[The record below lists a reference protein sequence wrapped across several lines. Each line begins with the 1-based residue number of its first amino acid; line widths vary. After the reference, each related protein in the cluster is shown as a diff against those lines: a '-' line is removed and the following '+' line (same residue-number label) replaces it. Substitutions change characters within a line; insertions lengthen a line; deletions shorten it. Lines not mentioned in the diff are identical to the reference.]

1 MGGPGGAAT
10 WPDHAATPPG
20 ATRPDATRPD
30 TNARQRIAQQIDTLD
45 RAVYEAIAAAP
56 TPTLD
61 PVLTRLSDAADHS
74 KLWLSV
80 AGVLAIAGGRRG
92 RQAALVGVTSIG
104 VTSLISNVLI
114 KGLVARRRPDRADA
128 VVPEERWVHMPR
140 SRSFPSG
147 HSASAFAFASAVG
160 TAIPA
165 LSLPLH
171 FAAVAVA
178 YSRVHTGVHYPGDTI
193 AGALLGTATATVVRH
208 LAGRRVG
215 PTRTAGSTS
224 CGA

>member
-1 MGGPGGAAT
+1 MSGSGSAP
-10 WPDHAATPPG
+10 
-20 ATRPDATRPD
+20 TRPDAATTRAAKRSD
-30 TNARQRIAQQIDTLD
+30 ASWKRIGQELDALD
-45 RAVYEAIAAAP
+45 RAVYEAVAAAP

-61 PVLTRLSDAADHS
+61 PVLARLSDAADHS
-74 KLWLSV
+74 KLWLAA
-80 AGVLAIAGGRRG
+80 AGVMAVAGGRRG
-92 RQAALVGVTSIG
+92 RRAALVGVASVG
-104 VTSLISNVLI
+104 VTSLVSNILI

-171 FAAVAVA
+171 LAATAVA

-208 LAGRRVG
+208 L
-215 PTRTAGSTS
+215 TS
-224 CGA
+224 R